1 MKNILFALSTLVFV
15 AACTKKTADKSSQ
28 TSASNAA
35 SQTPVAVVTQP
46 ATPVQMPT
54 STAYGKGTP
63 DDINPNL
70 VASLQRS
77 PCFGFCPTFKMEVFS
92 DGKAVYRGMAHV
104 TRMGNYT
111 AQVDAAFIK
120 RIEDKA
126 LSIKYLSLFDH
137 YPTGDIAV
145 SDVPTVTSYVRIGKD
160 GKRITNNYDPPKALT
175 EFEQWLEA
183 QFDGLNW
190 QAVKE

>member
-1 MKNILFALSTLVFV
+1 MKHLFLAFSALVFI

-28 TSASNAA
+28 TPTTVPAPV
-35 SQTPVAVVTQP
+35 PVATSP
-46 ATPVQMPT
+46 EAPVPT
-54 STAYGKGTP
+54 YSSTTYGKGVP
-63 DDINPNL
+63 DDVNPNL

-77 PCFGFCPTFKMEVFS
+77 PCFGYCPTFKMEVFA
-92 DGKAVYRGMAHV
+92 DGTARYQGSAHV
-104 TRMGNYT
+104 ARLGNYT
-111 AQVDAAFIK
+111 AKVDAAFIK

-126 LSIKYLSLFDH
+126 LSIKYLSLLDH
-137 YPTGDIAV
+137 YPTGDMAV

-183 QFDGLNW
+183 QFEGLNW
-190 QAVKE
+190 QIAKE

>member
-1 MKNILFALSTLVFV
+1 MKHLLLTLSTLLFV
-15 AACTKKTADKSSQ
+15 AACTKKTAEKSSQ
-28 TSASNAA
+28 TPTT
-35 SQTPVAVVTQP
+35 TPAPVPVVTSP
-46 ATPVQMPT
+46 EAPVQTYSST
-54 STAYGKGTP
+54 SYGKGVP

-77 PCFGFCPTFKMEVFS
+77 PCFGYCPTFKIELFS
-92 DGKAVYRGMAHV
+92 DGKAHYHGIAHV
-104 TRMGNYT
+104 ARLGNYT
-111 AQVDAAFIK
+111 AKVDAAFIK

-126 LSIKYLSLFDH
+126 LSIKYLSLLDH

-145 SDVPTVTSYVRIGKD
+145 SDVPTITSYVRIGKD

-183 QFDGLNW
+183 QFEGLNW
-190 QAVKE
+190 QVVKE

>member
-1 MKNILFALSTLVFV
+1 MKHLLFVLSTLILV

-28 TSASNAA
+28 TTTTPAA
-35 SQTPVAVVTQP
+35 PVPVVTSP
-46 ATPVQMPT
+46 EAPVPT
-54 STAYGKGTP
+54 YSSTTYGKGVP
-63 DDINPNL
+63 DDVNPNL

-77 PCFGFCPTFKMEVFS
+77 PCFGYCPTLKMEVFS
-92 DGKAVYRGMAHV
+92 DGTARYHGTAHV
-104 TRMGNYT
+104 SRLGNYT
-111 AQVDAAFIK
+111 AKVDAAFIK

-126 LSIKYLSLFDH
+126 LSIKYLSLLDH

-183 QFDGLNW
+183 QFEGLNW
-190 QAVKE
+190 QKE